1 MMRPAE
7 TGNRATLLLISIAIF
22 LLFPFPGMGA
32 GPERVRIN
40 PTNPENLTVT
50 AGKSV
55 ILESLTPIKRFSI
68 AVPQVADVLM
78 LTPRQVY
85 LTGRTPGVTSLSLW
99 GEGDTLSAV
108 FDVEVAPDVAS
119 LKEKLH
125 KMFPDEKDIRVTPT
139 RDGITLS
146 GVVSSAASLSQVLS
160 LAEAYAP
167 PGREGRPDKEKVVN
181 LLEAGGV
188 CQVMLEVRVSEMTK
202 TLARNLGINFNVVS
216 ASGKQFG
223 LSLLDNLTSWP
234 SSGFP
239 ANALGVNSSVNGIL
253 SFLGNGATWTT
264 FIDALNEQDLLKVLA
279 EPTLITMS
287 GKRANFLVGGEY
299 PVPVPQALTTGG
311 AIITIQYKTY
321 GVGLN
326 FTPIVLGNG
335 RINMEVA
342 PEVSELDFT
351 NAVSISG
358 YIVPALTVRRTST
371 TVELADGQSF
381 AIAGLLSEQ
390 VNETVKKFPLLG
402 EIPVLGT
409 LFRSSQFQKSK
420 TELVIIVTPH
430 LVKPVDMA
438 KQTLP
443 TDQFVEPDDLEF
455 YLLGYTEGG
464 GYGRVKS
471 GAGTKPSGAG
481 GGGLDGDFGPILP

>member
-1 MMRPAE
+1 MRPAKV
-7 TGNRATLLLISIAIF
+7 GNRTVLLLVSVAIYLVFPIA
-22 LLFPFPGMGA
+22 GMGA

-40 PTNPENLTVT
+40 SANPENLTVT

-55 ILESLTPIKRFSI
+55 ILESRTPVKRFSI
-68 AVPQVADVLM
+68 ALPQIADVLV

-85 LTGRTPGVTSLSLW
+85 LTGRAPGVTSLSLW

-125 KMFPDEKDIRVTPT
+125 KVFPDELDIQVTPT

-146 GVVSSAASLSQVLS
+146 GVVSNGVSLSRVLS
-160 LAEAYAP
+160 IAEAYAP
-167 PGREGRPDKEKVVN
+167 PDREGKPDKEKVIN
-181 LLEAGGV
+181 LLEVGGV
-188 CQVMLEVRVSEMTK
+188 QQVMLEVRVSEMDK
-202 TLARNLGINFNVVS
+202 TLTRNLGINFSVVS
-216 ASGKQFG
+216 ASGQQIG
-223 LSLLDNLTSWP
+223 LSLLDNLTTLP
-234 SSGFP
+234 ANGFP
-239 ANALGVNSSVNGIL
+239 ANPLGVSGNVNGIL
-253 SFLGNGATWTT
+253 RFLSNGASWTA
-264 FIDALNEQDLLKVLA
+264 FIDALKENDLVKVLA

-287 GKRANFLVGGEY
+287 GKRANFLAGGEY
-299 PVPVPQALTTGG
+299 PIPVPQALGTGG
-311 AIITIQYKTY
+311 AIITIQYKTF

-326 FTPIVLGNG
+326 FTPTVLNNG
-335 RINMEVA
+335 RISMEVA

-351 NAVSISG
+351 NAVSLQG
-358 YIVPALTVRRTST
+358 YIVPSLTTRRVST

-381 AIAGLLSEQ
+381 AVAGLLSEE
-390 VNETVKKFPLLG
+390 VRETVKKFPLLG
-402 EIPVLGT
+402 DIPVLGA
-409 LFRSSQFQKSK
+409 LFRSSQFQKNE

-443 TDQFVEPDDLEF
+443 TDRFVEPDDLEY

-464 GYGRVKS
+464 GSGRVKS
-471 GAGTKPSGAG
+471 GAGAKPSVAK
-481 GGGLDGDFGPILP
+481 GGGLDGDFGHIIP